1 MYSLH
6 AYAFLIN
13 AEILADIMISFK
25 ATQREREGGM
35 EERERE
41 RESAREN
48 IYLKK

>member
-13 AEILADIMISFK
+13 AEILTDIMISFK

-35 EERERE
+35 KERERE
-41 RESAREN
+41 KERVRER
-48 IYLKK
+48 IFI